1 MWLCGLDSEV
11 PLIAELTWLKA
22 KVYGNLRAQIDV
34 VEAPDVPTLIFEASR
49 AIWCLE
55 LLRA

>member
-1 MWLCGLDSEV
+1 M

-34 VEAPDVPTLIFEASR
+34 VEAPDAPTLIFEASR
-49 AIWCLE
+49 AI
-55 LLRA
+55 